1 MSENSLKKAVFE
13 SRVSAAE
20 AEVMSTELKKSK
32 VITLRVEEPLFK
44 AIEAQAKLW
53 NFKPAEAMRIILRF
67 YFLPVELEMELRGK
81 SEKFWKGELTPKAVG
96 EYTVFLFEAL
106 EKARGSSFFLK
117 NEALKLNDALEGRIN
132 EILEEE
138 REVVDKLAMRRIAE
152 KFSGLNILGEKEL

>member
-1 MSENSLKKAVFE
+1 M
-13 SRVSAAE
+13 
-20 AEVMSTELKKSK
+20 KKSK

-44 AIEAQAKLW
+44 AIEAQAELW
-53 NFKPAEAMRIILRF
+53 KVKPAETIRRVLWF
-67 YFLPVELEMELRGK
+67 YFLPAALEMQLRGE

-117 NEALKLNDALEGRIN
+117 NEVLKLNDVLECRIS

-138 REVVDKLAMRRIAE
+138 RESVDKLAMRRIAE